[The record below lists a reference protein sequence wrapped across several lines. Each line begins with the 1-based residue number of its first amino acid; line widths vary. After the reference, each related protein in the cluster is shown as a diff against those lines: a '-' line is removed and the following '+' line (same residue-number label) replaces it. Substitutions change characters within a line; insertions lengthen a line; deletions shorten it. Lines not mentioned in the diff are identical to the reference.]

1 MLSFAKKMQMKNFTI
16 LAFGLISF
24 LAKAQE
30 EVSVE
35 KSLNSVQL
43 GLFSLSYQN
52 ETRLERK
59 MTLRSEIGLISGS
72 STIEYPDGQ
81 KEKSFLIVPFVN
93 IEPRWYYS
101 LDRRNRLEKITKNN
115 SSNYFSLLTSF
126 ASARTALVN
135 TKDFESAPHLSIIP
149 EYGLR
154 RSTGKHFFTE
164 YSAGVGFRHNFF
176 KKSYVYII
184 DENEVIIDI
193 QFKVGYI
200 F

>member
-1 MLSFAKKMQMKNFTI
+1 MRKII
-16 LAFGLISF
+16 LLGFVLIS
-24 LAKAQE
+24 LIAKAQE
-30 EVSVE
+30 VEKVSVE
-35 KSLNSVQL
+35 KNLNSIQF

-52 ETRLERK
+52 EFRLDRK
-59 MTLRSEIGLISGS
+59 ITLRNEIGLTTGS
-72 STIEYPDGQ
+72 SIVTFSDGH

-93 IEPRWYYS
+93 VEPRWYHS
-101 LDRRNRLEKITKNN
+101 LDRRSRLGKVTNNN

-126 ASARTALVN
+126 ASARTALIN
-135 TKDFESAPHLSIIP
+135 TKDFETAPYFSIIP

-164 YSAGVGFRHNFF
+164 YSAGVGYKHNFF
-176 KKSYVYII
+176 KKSYFYSI
-184 DENEVIIDI
+184 DENEVVFDF